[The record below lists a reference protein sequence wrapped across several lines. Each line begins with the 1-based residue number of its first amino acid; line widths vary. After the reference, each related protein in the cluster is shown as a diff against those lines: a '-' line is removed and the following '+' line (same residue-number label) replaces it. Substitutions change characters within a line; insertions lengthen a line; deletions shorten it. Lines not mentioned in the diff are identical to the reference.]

1 MTTLYHLTAQE
12 DKLRALGNEDTLDPR
27 VLADTMESI
36 QGEIEDKLISYVH
49 VAEEENATVDAIDK
63 KIKSLQARK
72 KSHRNLAMRLMET
85 AKATME
91 AHDWQKIET
100 DETLVRVR
108 KNPAS
113 VDIVDES
120 KLPVDTLV
128 EHTEYRPDKTLIKK
142 RLQAGNEVNGA
153 ILKQTTRLE
162 VK

>member
-12 DKLRALGNEDTLDPR
+12 EQLRALGNEDTLDPH

-91 AHDWQKIET
+91 AHDWSKIET

-113 VDIVDES
+113 VEITDEK
-120 KLPVDTLV
+120 KLPADSFD
-128 EHTEYRPDKTLIKK
+128 EHIEYRPNKTRIKK
-142 RLQAGNEVNGA
+142 MLLSGPVTGA
-153 ILKQTTRLE
+153 TLKQTTRLE

>member
-1 MTTLYHLTAQE
+1 MATLYHLTVQE
-12 DKLRALGNEDTLDPR
+12 EKLRALGNEDTLDPH

-142 RLQAGNEVNGA
+142 RLQAGDEVNGA